1 MNFLRS
7 TTNNFVRKYVRS
19 RKMSLIDPKNKTK
32 QKGNQLPVCIQNS
45 WPKVAAF
52 FPLGQNWYCVTRA
65 YVGYRLL
72 KFRFLNLAI
81 WFKVYI
87 LRRKYFALLINVD
100 LFVTINLRWILSDPL
115 RKSRINR
122 YPNRL
127 PWYFGAFHFEGT
139 DVLVM
144 HLMFSNQT
152 IFSCEINTPN
162 CLNE

>member
-1 MNFLRS
+1 MKANTPMRDSLRAVNFLRS

-32 QKGNQLPVCIQNS
+32 QKGKQLPVCIQNS
-45 WPKVAAF
+45 WPKVAAS

-65 YVGYRLL
+65 YVQVIDCLSSEY
-72 KFRFLNLAI
+72 LNLAR

-100 LFVTINLRWILSDPL
+100 LFVTINLRWILSDPS

-127 PWYFGAFHFEGT
+127 PWYFGAFHF
-139 DVLVM
+139 
-144 HLMFSNQT
+144 
-152 IFSCEINTPN
+152 
-162 CLNE
+162 